1 MKDVLPTRRQSP
13 ARFRIAFQTDLRK
26 QDPRLASLKIR
37 DLREFTG
44 RLGRQLR
51 LQGQHFDVTLVN
63 DVEIAVLNRKF
74 RGKAKA
80 TDVLSFPSTGKEDP
94 FPESVEFS
102 GFLGDIVISAET
114 ALRQAVANRRS
125 LLAEV
130 QDLILHGVLHLL
142 GYDHETDHG
151 EMKAFERRL
160 RTVLSEKQS

>member
-13 ARFRIAFQTDLRK
+13 ARFTIAFQTALRK

-63 DVEIAVLNRKF
+63 DVEIAVLNRAF

-80 TDVLSFPSTGKEDP
+80 TDVLSFPFIGKEDP
-94 FPESVEFS
+94 FPESAEFS
-102 GFLGDIVISAET
+102 GFLGDIVISVET
-114 ALRQAVANRRS
+114 ALRQAAANQRS

-130 QDLILHGVLHLL
+130 QDLILHGALHLL

-160 RTVLSEKQS
+160 RKVLSEKQS